1 MNVLAYLGIQSGS
14 VSEGTTVEVTV
25 VPDRAED
32 SDEEISMLYASIV
45 TLTEK
50 GTSRGLLIAKPIPD
64 AGRRKNGHRM
74 LANSDHESSEKPW
87 SDMNPKKKKN
97 PLISTP
103 EKASSLLM
111 SMCGSRDLTGVG
123 NGSRRQRKIE
133 SD

>member
-87 SDMNPKKKKN
+87 SDMNPKKKK
-97 PLISTP
+97 TP
-103 EKASSLLM
+103 SS
-111 SMCGSRDLTGVG
+111 RH
-123 NGSRRQRKIE
+123 QRKPLRYLCPCVVPVT
-133 SD
+133 SPV